1 MSVRAADDFIEIRN
15 HLERI
20 RREEP
25 IDRAP
30 IGIAGPSGNP
40 TQPGADPKTGEAWG
54 GVAKPVPPVVGAA
67 QSQAQATCKHE
78 MGWQYVGGCTY
89 KCKGCEREEEFYDE

>member
-1 MSVRAADDFIEIRN
+1 MSVRAADDFTEIHKN
-15 HLERI
+15 LERI

-30 IGIAGPSGNP
+30 IEIAGPSGNP

-54 GVAKPVPPVVGAA
+54 GVAK
-67 QSQAQATCKHE
+67 ATCKHE